1 MLIVQPRIEGRK
13 MQIRQRENGEGAVLL
28 LPNGTEVEVIPWR
41 EGRALKIW
49 VRGATFLIKP
59 QGTNALE
66 LVLELEAAGRSEE
79 DAAGSPSAAP

>member
-1 MLIVQPRIEGRK
+1 

-28 LPNGTEVEVIPWR
+28 MPNGTEVEVIPWR
-41 EGRALKIW
+41 GGRALKIW

-66 LVLELEAAGRSEE
+66 LVLEQAAAARPEE
-79 DAAGSPSAAP
+79 GTAGSPSAAP